1 MRHIPLLTSLIL
13 CTLAGPV
20 LAEPA
25 KESSIRELMEI
36 TGAARM
42 GDQIVE
48 QMTNQLRGVMQDVP
62 QSFWDALI
70 EEADGEELIQS
81 AIPIYQKYLTE
92 EDIQAINAFNRTPTG
107 RKLISVQ
114 PQIMQESL
122 LLGQKWGQEVAAR
135 AMAKA
140 GESAPVSPPE

>member
-1 MRHIPLLTSLIL
+1 MRHLFAFTAVIMASMS
-13 CTLAGPV
+13 V
-20 LAEPA
+20 FAEPA

-62 QSFWDALI
+62 PSFWDALV
-70 EEADGEELIQS
+70 EEADAEELIQN

-92 EDIQAINAFNRTPTG
+92 EDIQTINAFNRTPTG
-107 RKLISVQ
+107 RKLIAVQ

-135 AMAKA
+135 AMARA
-140 GESAPVSPPE
+140 GKTDADATPK